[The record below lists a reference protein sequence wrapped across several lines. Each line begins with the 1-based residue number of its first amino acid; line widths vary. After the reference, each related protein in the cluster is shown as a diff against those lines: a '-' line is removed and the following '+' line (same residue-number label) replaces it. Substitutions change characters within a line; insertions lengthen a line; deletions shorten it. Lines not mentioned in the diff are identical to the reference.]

1 MATASSRT
9 NWRVQFARG
18 TYPNG
23 YKSDCTSYPASGC
36 TPIQWP
42 GERTSAR
49 HELEPDPI
57 IQNWYGGLV
66 DGMRDASGQMYMRN
80 RYYDPH
86 TASSRRRTR
95 SGWRAG

>member
-1 MATASSRT
+1 VVTPGETA
-9 NWRVQFARG
+9 
-18 TYPNG
+18 
-23 YKSDCTSYPASGC
+23 GC

-49 HELEPDPI
+49 HELEPDPS

-80 RYYDPH
+80 RYYDPK
-86 TASSRRRTR
+86 TGQFTQADPWVVGDPSFVEMP
-95 SGWRAG
+95 